1 MGDYKSKYGTIL
13 RGLTKVHEKKEWQL
27 LKADNTCQGVIQN
40 DFKTIHQTVYQYGAV
55 SVNSLINGGV
65 ISIINWQIVTNKIYF
80 RFYIRSYISKFIQN
94 LGNCYLEPHN

>member
-1 MGDYKSKYGTIL
+1 MGDYKSRYGTIL
-13 RGLTKVHEKKEWQL
+13 RGLTKVNEKN

-65 ISIINWQIVTNKIYF
+65 ISIINCQIVTNKIYF

-94 LGNCYLEPHN
+94 MGNCYLEPHN